1 MRAHPA
7 QLVRIRANTELA
19 YEQKDLPCVKINES
33 LPSGN
38 RHEFILPAIRRAS
51 WDGRSQTREEVYFNK
66 GRIIVG
72 GKLATR
78 GQAKR
83 PTMSFTSSP
92 TSARVRISSRT

>member
-1 MRAHPA
+1 MM
-7 QLVRIRANTELA
+7 
-19 YEQKDLPCVKINES
+19 INEA

-51 WDGRSQTREEVYFNK
+51 RDGRSQTREEVYFNK

-92 TSARVRISSRT
+92 TSARVRNSPRTVGPAQHILREVNHRDGDDQTRT